1 MMVTQYDFK
10 SYSKINLGLKV
21 LNKRKDGFHNIESIF
36 IELDFHD
43 IITFKPSNYF
53 QLTCNNKNI
62 PTDIKNTIFQSY
74 KFLKKTYDFD
84 GHFHIYLD
92 KKIPTKS
99 GLGGGS
105 SNAAC
110 TLNALNSILDL
121 KISKSK
127 LLQYAL
133 EIGSDVP
140 FFIDGGINFVKGRG
154 EILEPVQNSSKFDS
168 LYFLIVIPKFSIST
182 KWAYEKLKKALKYNN
197 KQHKFPTLDQR
208 LNWSLFKNDFEVVV
222 KAAYPEIMNI
232 KEIMYNNGALYSGL
246 SGTGS
251 TVFGIYNE
259 EKFIMQ
265 SQNKL
270 SHYKTHRAS
279 PT

>member
-1 MMVTQYDFK
+1 MIEQYAFK

-21 LNKRKDGFHNIESIF
+21 LNQRKDGFHNIESIF
-36 IELDFHD
+36 VELDFHD
-43 IITFKPSNYF
+43 LITFKPSNYF
-53 QLTCNNKNI
+53 QLTCNNDSVPI
-62 PTDIKNTIFQSY
+62 DMQNTIFQSY
-74 KFLKKTYDFD
+74 QFLKNRYNFNN
-84 GHFHIYLD
+84 HFHVYLD
-92 KKIPTKS
+92 KKIPMQS

-110 TLNALNSILDL
+110 TLNALNTILDL

-127 LLQYAL
+127 LHQYAL

-140 FFIDGGINFVKGRG
+140 FFIEGGVKFVKGRG
-154 EILEPVQNSSKFDS
+154 EKLETVQNSSRLQS

-182 KWAYEKLKKALKYNN
+182 KWAYEKLKKALKSNS
-197 KQHKFPTLDQR
+197 KQYKFPTLDQR

>member
-1 MMVTQYDFK
+1 MIEQYAFK

-36 IELDFHD
+36 VELDFHD
-43 IITFKPSNYF
+43 LITFKPSNYF
-53 QLTCNNKNI
+53 QLTCNNDSVPI
-62 PTDIKNTIFQSY
+62 DMQNTISQSY
-74 KFLKKTYDFD
+74 QFLKNRYNFNN
-84 GHFHIYLD
+84 HFHVYLD
-92 KKIPTKS
+92 KKIPMQS

-110 TLNALNSILDL
+110 TLNALNTILDL

-127 LLQYAL
+127 LHQYAL

-140 FFIDGGINFVKGRG
+140 FFIEGGVKFVKGRG
-154 EILEPVQNSSKFDS
+154 EKLETVQNSSKFQS

-182 KWAYEKLKKALKYNN
+182 KWAYEKLKKALKSNS
-197 KQHKFPTLDQR
+197 KQYKFPTLDQR

>member
-1 MMVTQYDFK
+1 MIEQYAFK

-21 LNKRKDGFHNIESIF
+21 LNERKDGFHNIESIF
-36 IELDFHD
+36 VELDFHD
-43 IITFKPSNYF
+43 LITFKPSNYF
-53 QLTCNNKNI
+53 QLTCNNDSVPI
-62 PTDIKNTIFQSY
+62 DMQNTISQSY
-74 KFLKKTYDFD
+74 QFLKNRCNFNN
-84 GHFHIYLD
+84 HFHVYLD
-92 KKIPTKS
+92 KKIPMQS

-110 TLNALNSILDL
+110 TLNALNTILDL

-127 LLQYAL
+127 LHQYAL

-140 FFIDGGINFVKGRG
+140 FFIEGGVKFVKGRG
-154 EILEPVQNSSKFDS
+154 EKLETVQNSSKFQS

-182 KWAYEKLKKALKYNN
+182 KWAYEKLKKALKSNS
-197 KQHKFPTLDQR
+197 KQYKFPTLDQR

>member
-1 MMVTQYDFK
+1 MIEQYAFK

-21 LNKRKDGFHNIESIF
+21 LNERKDGFHNIESIF
-36 IELDFHD
+36 VELDFHD
-43 IITFKPSNYF
+43 LITFKPSNYF
-53 QLTCNNKNI
+53 QLTCNNDSVPI
-62 PTDIKNTIFQSY
+62 DMQNTISQSY
-74 KFLKKTYDFD
+74 QFLKKRYNFNN
-84 GHFHIYLD
+84 HFHVYLD
-92 KKIPTKS
+92 KKIPMQS

-110 TLNALNSILDL
+110 TLNALNTILDL

-127 LLQYAL
+127 LHQYAL

-140 FFIDGGINFVKGRG
+140 FFIEGGVKFVKGRG
-154 EILEPVQNSSKFDS
+154 EKLETVQNSSKFQS

-182 KWAYEKLKKALKYNN
+182 KWAYEKLKKALKSNS
-197 KQHKFPTLDQR
+197 KQYKFPTLDQR

>member
-1 MMVTQYDFK
+1 MIEQYAFK

-21 LNKRKDGFHNIESIF
+21 LNQRKDGFHNIESIF
-36 IELDFHD
+36 VELDFHD
-43 IITFKPSNYF
+43 LITFKPSNYF
-53 QLTCNNKNI
+53 QLTCNNDSVPI
-62 PTDIKNTIFQSY
+62 DMQNTISQSY
-74 KFLKKTYDFD
+74 QFLKNRYNFNN
-84 GHFHIYLD
+84 HFHVYLD
-92 KKIPTKS
+92 KKIPMQS

-110 TLNALNSILDL
+110 TLNALNTILDL

-127 LLQYAL
+127 LHQYAL

-140 FFIDGGINFVKGRG
+140 FFIEGGVKFVKGRG
-154 EILEPVQNSSKFDS
+154 EKLETVQNSSKFQS
-168 LYFLIVIPKFSIST
+168 LYFLIVIPEFSIST
-182 KWAYEKLKKALKYNN
+182 KWAYEKLKKALKSNS
-197 KQHKFPTLDQR
+197 KQYKFPTLDQR

-270 SHYKTHRAS
+270 SHYQTHRAS

>member
-1 MMVTQYDFK
+1 MQ
-10 SYSKINLGLKV
+10 
-21 LNKRKDGFHNIESIF
+21 
-36 IELDFHD
+36 
-43 IITFKPSNYF
+43 
-53 QLTCNNKNI
+53 
-62 PTDIKNTIFQSY
+62 NTISQSY
-74 KFLKKTYDFD
+74 QFLKNRYNFNN
-84 GHFHIYLD
+84 HFHVYLD
-92 KKIPTKS
+92 KKIPMQS

-110 TLNALNSILDL
+110 TLNALNTILDL

-127 LLQYAL
+127 LHQYAL

-140 FFIDGGINFVKGRG
+140 FFIEGGVKFVKGRG
-154 EILEPVQNSSKFDS
+154 EKLETVQNSSKFQS

-182 KWAYEKLKKALKYNN
+182 KWAYEKLKKALKSNS
-197 KQHKFPTLDQR
+197 KQYKFPTLDQR

>member
-1 MMVTQYDFK
+1 MIEQYAFK

-36 IELDFHD
+36 VELDFHD
-43 IITFKPSNYF
+43 LITLKPSNYF
-53 QLTCNNKNI
+53 QLTCNNDSVPI
-62 PTDIKNTIFQSY
+62 DMQNTISQSY
-74 KFLKKTYDFD
+74 QFLKNRYNFNN
-84 GHFHIYLD
+84 HFHVHLD
-92 KKIPTKS
+92 KKIPMQS

-110 TLNALNSILDL
+110 TLNALNTILDL

-127 LLQYAL
+127 LHQYAL

-140 FFIDGGINFVKGRG
+140 FFIEGGVKFVKGRG
-154 EILEPVQNSSKFDS
+154 EKLETVQNSSKFQS

-182 KWAYEKLKKALKYNN
+182 KWAYEKLKKALKSNS
-197 KQHKFPTLDQR
+197 KQYKFPTLDQR

>member
-1 MMVTQYDFK
+1 MIEQYAFK

-21 LNKRKDGFHNIESIF
+21 LNERKDGFHNIESIF
-36 IELDFHD
+36 VELDFHD
-43 IITFKPSNYF
+43 LITFKPSNYF
-53 QLTCNNKNI
+53 QLTCNNDSVPI
-62 PTDIKNTIFQSY
+62 DIQNTISQSY
-74 KFLKKTYDFD
+74 QFLKNRYNFNN
-84 GHFHIYLD
+84 HFHVYLD
-92 KKIPTKS
+92 KKIPMQS

-110 TLNALNSILDL
+110 TLNALNTILDL

-127 LLQYAL
+127 LHQYAL

-140 FFIDGGINFVKGRG
+140 FFIEGGVKFVKGRG
-154 EILEPVQNSSKFDS
+154 EKLETVQNSSKFQS

-182 KWAYEKLKKALKYNN
+182 KWAYEKLKKALKSNS
-197 KQHKFPTLDQR
+197 KQYKFPTLDQR

>member
-1 MMVTQYDFK
+1 MIEQYAFK

-21 LNKRKDGFHNIESIF
+21 LNERKDGFHNIESIF
-36 IELDFHD
+36 VELDFHD
-43 IITFKPSNYF
+43 LITFKPSNYF
-53 QLTCNNKNI
+53 QLTCNNDSVPI
-62 PTDIKNTIFQSY
+62 DMQNTISQSY
-74 KFLKKTYDFD
+74 QFLKNRYNFNN
-84 GHFHIYLD
+84 HFHVYLD
-92 KKIPTKS
+92 KKIPMQS

-110 TLNALNSILDL
+110 TLNALNTILDL

-127 LLQYAL
+127 LHQYAL

-140 FFIDGGINFVKGRG
+140 FFIEGGVKFVKGRG
-154 EILEPVQNSSKFDS
+154 EKLETVQNSSRLQS

-182 KWAYEKLKKALKYNN
+182 KWAYEKLKKALKSNS
-197 KQHKFPTLDQR
+197 KQYKFPTLDQR

-222 KAAYPEIMNI
+222 KATYPEIMNI

>member
-1 MMVTQYDFK
+1 MIEQYVFK

-21 LNKRKDGFHNIESIF
+21 LNERKDGFHNIESIF
-36 IELDFHD
+36 VELDFHD
-43 IITFKPSNYF
+43 LITFKPSNSF
-53 QLTCNNKNI
+53 QLTCNNDSVPI
-62 PTDIKNTIFQSY
+62 DMENTISQSY
-74 KFLKKTYDFD
+74 QFLKNRYNFNN
-84 GHFHIYLD
+84 HFHVYLD
-92 KKIPTKS
+92 KKIPMQS

-110 TLNALNSILDL
+110 TLNALNTILDL

-127 LLQYAL
+127 LHQYAL

-140 FFIDGGINFVKGRG
+140 FFIEGGVKFIKGRG
-154 EILEPVQNSSKFDS
+154 EKLETVQNSSKFQS

-182 KWAYEKLKKALKYNN
+182 KWAYEKLKKALKSNS
-197 KQHKFPTLDQR
+197 KQYKFPTLDQR

>member
-1 MMVTQYDFK
+1 MIEQYAFK

-21 LNKRKDGFHNIESIF
+21 LNERKDGFHNIESIF
-36 IELDFHD
+36 VELDFHD
-43 IITFKPSNYF
+43 LITFKPSNYF
-53 QLTCNNKNI
+53 QLTCNNDSVPI
-62 PTDIKNTIFQSY
+62 DMQNTISQSY
-74 KFLKKTYDFD
+74 QFLKNRYNFNN
-84 GHFHIYLD
+84 HFHVYLD
-92 KKIPTKS
+92 KKIPMQS

-110 TLNALNSILDL
+110 TLNALNTILDL

-127 LLQYAL
+127 LHQYAL

-140 FFIDGGINFVKGRG
+140 FFIEGGVKFVKGRG
-154 EILEPVQNSSKFDS
+154 EKLETVQSSSKFQS

-182 KWAYEKLKKALKYNN
+182 KWAYEKLKKALKSNS
-197 KQHKFPTLDQR
+197 KQYKFPTLDQR

>member
-1 MMVTQYDFK
+1 MIEQYAFK

-21 LNKRKDGFHNIESIF
+21 LNERKDGFHNIESIF
-36 IELDFHD
+36 VELDFHD
-43 IITFKPSNYF
+43 LITFKPSNYF
-53 QLTCNNKNI
+53 QLTCNNDSVPI
-62 PTDIKNTIFQSY
+62 DMQNTISQSY
-74 KFLKKTYDFD
+74 QFLKNRYNFNNN
-84 GHFHIYLD
+84 FHVYLD
-92 KKIPTKS
+92 KKIPMQS

-110 TLNALNSILDL
+110 TLNALNTILDL

-127 LLQYAL
+127 LYQYAL

-140 FFIDGGINFVKGRG
+140 FFIEGGVKFVKGRG
-154 EILEPVQNSSKFDS
+154 EKLETVQNSSRLQS

-182 KWAYEKLKKALKYNN
+182 KWAYEKLKKALKSNS
-197 KQHKFPTLDQR
+197 KQYKFPTLDQR

>member
-1 MMVTQYDFK
+1 MIEQYAFK
-10 SYSKINLGLKV
+10 SYSKINVGLKV
-21 LNKRKDGFHNIESIF
+21 LNERKDGFHNIESIF
-36 IELDFHD
+36 VELDFHD
-43 IITFKPSNYF
+43 LITFKPSNYF
-53 QLTCNNKNI
+53 QLTCNNDSVPI
-62 PTDIKNTIFQSY
+62 DMQNTISQSY
-74 KFLKKTYDFD
+74 QFLKNRYNFNN
-84 GHFHIYLD
+84 HFHVYLD
-92 KKIPTKS
+92 KKIPTQS

-110 TLNALNSILDL
+110 TLNALNTILDL

-127 LLQYAL
+127 LHQYAL

-140 FFIDGGINFVKGRG
+140 FFIEGGVKFVKGRG
-154 EILEPVQNSSKFDS
+154 EKLETVQNSSKFQS

-182 KWAYEKLKKALKYNN
+182 KWAYEKLKKALKSNS
-197 KQHKFPTLDQR
+197 KQYKFPTLDQR

-232 KEIMYNNGALYSGL
+232 KKIMYDGGALYSGL

>member
-1 MMVTQYDFK
+1 MIEQYAFK
-10 SYSKINLGLKV
+10 SYSKINVGLKV
-21 LNKRKDGFHNIESIF
+21 LNERKDGFHNIESIF
-36 IELDFHD
+36 VELDFHD
-43 IITFKPSNYF
+43 LITFKPSNYF
-53 QLTCNNKNI
+53 QLTCNNDSVPI
-62 PTDIKNTIFQSY
+62 DMQNTISQSY
-74 KFLKKTYDFD
+74 QFLKNRYNFNN
-84 GHFHIYLD
+84 HFHVYLD
-92 KKIPTKS
+92 KKIPMQS

-110 TLNALNSILDL
+110 TLNALNTILDL

-127 LLQYAL
+127 LHQYAL

-140 FFIDGGINFVKGRG
+140 FFIEGGVKFVKGRG
-154 EILEPVQNSSKFDS
+154 EKLETVQNSSKFQS

-182 KWAYEKLKKALKYNN
+182 KWAYEKLKKALKSNS
-197 KQHKFPTLDQR
+197 KQYKFPTLDQR

>member
-1 MMVTQYDFK
+1 MIEQYAFK

-21 LNKRKDGFHNIESIF
+21 LNQRKDGFHNIESIF
-36 IELDFHD
+36 VELDFHD
-43 IITFKPSNYF
+43 LITFKPSNYF
-53 QLTCNNKNI
+53 QLTCNNDSVPI
-62 PTDIKNTIFQSY
+62 DMQNTISQSY
-74 KFLKKTYDFD
+74 QFLKNRYNFNN
-84 GHFHIYLD
+84 HFHVYLD
-92 KKIPTKS
+92 KKIPMQS

-110 TLNALNSILDL
+110 TLNALNTMLDL

-127 LLQYAL
+127 LHQYAL

-140 FFIDGGINFVKGRG
+140 FFIEGGVKFVKGRG
-154 EILEPVQNSSKFDS
+154 EKLETVQSSSKFQS

-182 KWAYEKLKKALKYNN
+182 KWAYEKLKKALKSNS
-197 KQHKFPTLDQR
+197 KQYKFPTLDQR

>member
-1 MMVTQYDFK
+1 MIEQYAFK

-21 LNKRKDGFHNIESIF
+21 LNERKDGFHNIESIF
-36 IELDFHD
+36 VELDFHD
-43 IITFKPSNYF
+43 LITFKPSNYF
-53 QLTCNNKNI
+53 QLTCNNDSVPI
-62 PTDIKNTIFQSY
+62 DMQNTISQSY
-74 KFLKKTYDFD
+74 QFLKNRYNFNN
-84 GHFHIYLD
+84 HFHVYLD
-92 KKIPTKS
+92 KKIPMQS

-110 TLNALNSILDL
+110 TLNALNTILDL

-127 LLQYAL
+127 LHQYAL

-140 FFIDGGINFVKGRG
+140 FFIEGGVKFVKGRG
-154 EILEPVQNSSKFDS
+154 EKLETVQNSSKFQS

-182 KWAYEKLKKALKYNN
+182 KWAYEKLKKALKSNS
-197 KQHKFPTLDQR
+197 KQYKFPTLDQR

>member
-1 MMVTQYDFK
+1 MIEQYAFK

-21 LNKRKDGFHNIESIF
+21 LNQRKDGFHNIESIF
-36 IELDFHD
+36 VELDFHD
-43 IITFKPSNYF
+43 LITFKPSNYF
-53 QLTCNNKNI
+53 QLTCNNDSVPI
-62 PTDIKNTIFQSY
+62 DMQNTISQSY
-74 KFLKKTYDFD
+74 QFLKNRYNFNN
-84 GHFHIYLD
+84 HFHVYLD
-92 KKIPTKS
+92 KKIPMQS

-110 TLNALNSILDL
+110 TLNALNTILDL

-127 LLQYAL
+127 LHQYAL

-140 FFIDGGINFVKGRG
+140 FFIEGGVKFVKGRG
-154 EILEPVQNSSKFDS
+154 EKLETVQNSSKFQS

-182 KWAYEKLKKALKYNN
+182 KWAYEKLKKALKSNS
-197 KQHKFPTLDQR
+197 KQYKFPTLDQR

-259 EKFIMQ
+259 EKFILNTQ
-265 SQNKL
+265 SKL

-279 PT
+279 PI

>member
-1 MMVTQYDFK
+1 MIEQYAFK

-21 LNKRKDGFHNIESIF
+21 LNERKDGFHNIESIF
-36 IELDFHD
+36 VELDFHD
-43 IITFKPSNYF
+43 LITFKPSNYF
-53 QLTCNNKNI
+53 QLTCNNDSVPI
-62 PTDIKNTIFQSY
+62 DMQNTISQSY
-74 KFLKKTYDFD
+74 QFLKNRYNFNN
-84 GHFHIYLD
+84 HFHVYLD
-92 KKIPTKS
+92 KKIPMQS

-110 TLNALNSILDL
+110 TLNALNTILDL

-127 LLQYAL
+127 LHQYAL

-140 FFIDGGINFVKGRG
+140 FFIEGGVRFVKGRG
-154 EILEPVQNSSKFDS
+154 EKLETVQNSSKFQS

-182 KWAYEKLKKALKYNN
+182 KWAYEKLKKALKSNS
-197 KQHKFPTLDQR
+197 KQYKFPTLDQR

>member
-1 MMVTQYDFK
+1 MIEQYAFK

-21 LNKRKDGFHNIESIF
+21 LNERKDGFHNIESIF
-36 IELDFHD
+36 VELDFHD
-43 IITFKPSNYF
+43 LITFKPSNYF
-53 QLTCNNKNI
+53 QLTCNNDSVPI
-62 PTDIKNTIFQSY
+62 DMQNTISQSY
-74 KFLKKTYDFD
+74 QFLKNRYNFNN
-84 GHFHIYLD
+84 HFHVYLD
-92 KKIPTKS
+92 KKIPMQS

-110 TLNALNSILDL
+110 TLNALNTILDL

-127 LLQYAL
+127 LHQYAL

-140 FFIDGGINFVKGRG
+140 FFIEGGVKFVKGRG
-154 EILEPVQNSSKFDS
+154 EKLETVQNSSKFQS

-182 KWAYEKLKKALKYNN
+182 KWAYGKLKKALKSNS
-197 KQHKFPTLDQR
+197 KQYKFPTLDQR

>member
-1 MMVTQYDFK
+1 MIEQYAFK

-21 LNKRKDGFHNIESIF
+21 LNERKDGFHNIESIF
-36 IELDFHD
+36 VELDFHD
-43 IITFKPSNYF
+43 LITFKPSNYF
-53 QLTCNNKNI
+53 QLICNNDSVPI
-62 PTDIKNTIFQSY
+62 DMQNTISQSY
-74 KFLKKTYDFD
+74 QFLKKRYNFNN
-84 GHFHIYLD
+84 HFHVYLD
-92 KKIPTKS
+92 KKIPMQS

-110 TLNALNSILDL
+110 TLNALNTILDL

-127 LLQYAL
+127 LHQYAL

-140 FFIDGGINFVKGRG
+140 FFIEGGVKFVKGRG
-154 EILEPVQNSSKFDS
+154 EKLETVQNSSKFQS

-182 KWAYEKLKKALKYNN
+182 KWAYEKLKKALKSNS
-197 KQHKFPTLDQR
+197 KQYKFPTLDQR

>member
-1 MMVTQYDFK
+1 MIEKYAFK

-21 LNKRKDGFHNIESIF
+21 LNERKDGFHNIESIF
-36 IELDFHD
+36 VELDFHD
-43 IITFKPSNYF
+43 LITFKPSNYF
-53 QLTCNNKNI
+53 QLTCNNDSVPI
-62 PTDIKNTIFQSY
+62 DMQNTISQSY
-74 KFLKKTYDFD
+74 QFLKNRYNFNN
-84 GHFHIYLD
+84 HFHVYLD
-92 KKIPTKS
+92 KKIPMQS

-110 TLNALNSILDL
+110 TLNALNTILDL

-127 LLQYAL
+127 LHQYAL

-140 FFIDGGINFVKGRG
+140 FFIEGGVRFVKGRG
-154 EILEPVQNSSKFDS
+154 EKLETVQNSSKFQS

-182 KWAYEKLKKALKYNN
+182 KWAYEKLKKALKSNS
-197 KQHKFPTLDQR
+197 KQYKFPTLDQR

>member
-1 MMVTQYDFK
+1 MIEQYAFK

-21 LNKRKDGFHNIESIF
+21 LNERKDGFHNIESIF
-36 IELDFHD
+36 VELDFHD
-43 IITFKPSNYF
+43 LITFKPSNYF
-53 QLTCNNKNI
+53 QLTCNNDSVPI
-62 PTDIKNTIFQSY
+62 DMQNTIFQSY
-74 KFLKKTYDFD
+74 QFLKNRYNFNN
-84 GHFHIYLD
+84 HFHVYLD
-92 KKIPTKS
+92 KKIPMQS

-110 TLNALNSILDL
+110 TLNALNTILDL

-127 LLQYAL
+127 LHQYAL

-140 FFIDGGINFVKGRG
+140 FFIEGGVKFVKGRG
-154 EILEPVQNSSKFDS
+154 EKLETVQNSSKFQS

-182 KWAYEKLKKALKYNN
+182 KWAYEKLKKALKSNS
-197 KQHKFPTLDQR
+197 KQYKFPTLDQR

-251 TVFGIYNE
+251 AVFGIYNE
-259 EKFIMQ
+259 EKFIIEC
-265 SQNKL
+265 QNKL
-270 SHYKTHRAS
+270 SHYNAHRAFL
-279 PT
+279 T

>member
-1 MMVTQYDFK
+1 MIEQYAFK

-21 LNKRKDGFHNIESIF
+21 LNERKDGFHNIESIF
-36 IELDFHD
+36 VELDFHD
-43 IITFKPSNYF
+43 LITFKPSNYF
-53 QLTCNNKNI
+53 QLTCNNDSVPI
-62 PTDIKNTIFQSY
+62 DMQNTISQSY
-74 KFLKKTYDFD
+74 QFLKNRYNFNN
-84 GHFHIYLD
+84 HFHVYLD
-92 KKIPTKS
+92 KKIPTQS

-110 TLNALNSILDL
+110 TLNALNTILDL

-127 LLQYAL
+127 LHQYAL

-140 FFIDGGINFVKGRG
+140 FFIEGGVKFVKGRG
-154 EILEPVQNSSKFDS
+154 EKLETVQNSSKFQS

-182 KWAYEKLKKALKYNN
+182 KWAYEKLKKALKSNS
-197 KQHKFPTLDQR
+197 KQYKFPTLDQR

>member
-1 MMVTQYDFK
+1 MIEQYAFK
-10 SYSKINLGLKV
+10 SCSKINLGLKV
-21 LNKRKDGFHNIESIF
+21 LNERKDGFHNIESIF
-36 IELDFHD
+36 VELDFHD
-43 IITFKPSNYF
+43 LITFKPSNYF
-53 QLTCNNKNI
+53 QLTCNNDSVPI
-62 PTDIKNTIFQSY
+62 DMQNTISQSY
-74 KFLKKTYDFD
+74 QFLKNRYNFNN
-84 GHFHIYLD
+84 HFHVYLD
-92 KKIPTKS
+92 KKIPKQS

-110 TLNALNSILDL
+110 TLNALNTILDL

-127 LLQYAL
+127 LHQYAL

-140 FFIDGGINFVKGRG
+140 FFIEGGVKFVKGRG
-154 EILEPVQNSSKFDS
+154 EKLETVQNSSKFQS

-182 KWAYEKLKKALKYNN
+182 KWAYEKLKKALKSNS
-197 KQHKFPTLDQR
+197 KQYKFPTLDQR

>member
-1 MMVTQYDFK
+1 MIEQYAFK

-21 LNKRKDGFHNIESIF
+21 LNERKDGFHNIESIF
-36 IELDFHD
+36 VELDFHD
-43 IITFKPSNYF
+43 LITFKPSNYF
-53 QLTCNNKNI
+53 QLTCNNDSVPI
-62 PTDIKNTIFQSY
+62 DMQNTISQSY
-74 KFLKKTYDFD
+74 QFLKNRYNFNN
-84 GHFHIYLD
+84 HFHVYLD
-92 KKIPTKS
+92 KKIPMQS

-110 TLNALNSILDL
+110 TLNALNTILDL

-127 LLQYAL
+127 LHQYAL

-140 FFIDGGINFVKGRG
+140 FFIEGGVKFVKGRG
-154 EILEPVQNSSKFDS
+154 EKLETVQNSSRLQS

-182 KWAYEKLKKALKYNN
+182 KWAYEKLKKALKSNS
-197 KQHKFPTLDQR
+197 KQYKFPTLDQR

>member
-1 MMVTQYDFK
+1 MIEQYAFK

-21 LNKRKDGFHNIESIF
+21 LNERKDGFHNIESIF
-36 IELDFHD
+36 VELDFHD
-43 IITFKPSNYF
+43 LITFKPSNYF
-53 QLTCNNKNI
+53 QLTCNNDSVPI
-62 PTDIKNTIFQSY
+62 DMQNTISQSY
-74 KFLKKTYDFD
+74 QFLKNRYNFNN
-84 GHFHIYLD
+84 HFHVYLD
-92 KKIPTKS
+92 KKIPMQS

-110 TLNALNSILDL
+110 TLNALNTILDL

-127 LLQYAL
+127 LHQYAL

-140 FFIDGGINFVKGRG
+140 FFIEGGVKFVKGRG
-154 EILEPVQNSSKFDS
+154 EKLETVQNSSKFQS
-168 LYFLIVIPKFSIST
+168 LYFLIVVPKFSIST
-182 KWAYEKLKKALKYNN
+182 KWAYEKLKKALKSNS
-197 KQHKFPTLDQR
+197 KQYKFPTLDQR

>member
-1 MMVTQYDFK
+1 MIEQYAFK

-21 LNKRKDGFHNIESIF
+21 LNERKDGFHNIESIF
-36 IELDFHD
+36 VELDFHD
-43 IITFKPSNYF
+43 LITFKPSNYF
-53 QLTCNNKNI
+53 QLTCNNDSVPI
-62 PTDIKNTIFQSY
+62 DMQNTISQSY
-74 KFLKKTYDFD
+74 QFLKNRYNFNN
-84 GHFHIYLD
+84 HFHVYLD
-92 KKIPTKS
+92 KKIPMQS

-110 TLNALNSILDL
+110 TLNALNTILDL

-127 LLQYAL
+127 LHQYAL

-140 FFIDGGINFVKGRG
+140 FFIEGGVKFVKGRG
-154 EILEPVQNSSKFDS
+154 EKLETVQNSSKLQS

-182 KWAYEKLKKALKYNN
+182 KWAYEKLKKALKSNS
-197 KQHKFPTLDQR
+197 KQYKFPTLDQR

>member
-1 MMVTQYDFK
+1 MIEQYAFK

-21 LNKRKDGFHNIESIF
+21 LNERKDGFHNIESIF
-36 IELDFHD
+36 VELDFHD
-43 IITFKPSNYF
+43 LIIFKPSNYF
-53 QLTCNNKNI
+53 QLICNNDSVPI
-62 PTDIKNTIFQSY
+62 DMQNTIAQSY
-74 KFLKKTYDFD
+74 EFLKNRYNFNN
-84 GHFHIYLD
+84 HFHVYLD
-92 KKIPTKS
+92 KKIPMQS

-110 TLNALNSILDL
+110 TLNALNTILDL

-127 LLQYAL
+127 LHQYAL

-140 FFIDGGINFVKGRG
+140 FFIEGGIKFVKGRG
-154 EILEPVQNSSKFDS
+154 EKLETVQNSSKFQS

-182 KWAYEKLKKALKYNN
+182 KWAYEKLKKALKSNS
-197 KQHKFPTLDQR
+197 KQYKFPTLDQR

-222 KAAYPEIMNI
+222 KAAYPEIMDI
-232 KEIMYNNGALYSGL
+232 KNLMYNNGALYAGL

>member
-1 MMVTQYDFK
+1 MIEQYAFK

-21 LNKRKDGFHNIESIF
+21 LSERKDGFHNIESIF
-36 IELDFHD
+36 VELDFHD
-43 IITFKPSNYF
+43 LITFKPSNYF
-53 QLTCNNKNI
+53 QLTCNNDSVPI
-62 PTDIKNTIFQSY
+62 DMQNTISQSY
-74 KFLKKTYDFD
+74 QFLKNRYNFNN
-84 GHFHIYLD
+84 HFHVYLD
-92 KKIPTKS
+92 KKIPMQS

-110 TLNALNSILDL
+110 TLNALNTILDL

-127 LLQYAL
+127 LHQYAL

-140 FFIDGGINFVKGRG
+140 FFIEGGVKFVKGRG
-154 EILEPVQNSSKFDS
+154 EKLETVQNSSKFQS

-182 KWAYEKLKKALKYNN
+182 KWAYEKLKKALKSNS
-197 KQHKFPTLDQR
+197 KQYKFPTLDQR

>member
-1 MMVTQYDFK
+1 MVTQYDFK

-21 LNKRKDGFHNIESIF
+21 LNERKDGFHNIESIF
-36 IELDFHD
+36 VELDFHD
-43 IITFKPSNYF
+43 LITFKPSNYF
-53 QLTCNNKNI
+53 QLTCNNDSVPI
-62 PTDIKNTIFQSY
+62 DMQNTISQSY
-74 KFLKKTYDFD
+74 QFLKNRYNFNN
-84 GHFHIYLD
+84 HFHVYLD
-92 KKIPTKS
+92 KKIPMQS

-110 TLNALNSILDL
+110 TLNALNTILDL

-127 LLQYAL
+127 LHQYAL

-140 FFIDGGINFVKGRG
+140 FFIEGGVKFVRGRG
-154 EILEPVQNSSKFDS
+154 EKLETVQNSSKFKS
-168 LYFLIVIPKFSIST
+168 LYFLIVIPEFSIST
-182 KWAYEKLKKALKYNN
+182 KWAYEKLKKALKSNS
-197 KQHKFPTLDQR
+197 KQYKFPTLDQR

>member
-1 MMVTQYDFK
+1 MIEQYAFK

-21 LNKRKDGFHNIESIF
+21 LNQRKDGFHNIESIF
-36 IELDFHD
+36 VELDFHD
-43 IITFKPSNYF
+43 LITFKPSNYF
-53 QLTCNNKNI
+53 QLTCNNDSVPI
-62 PTDIKNTIFQSY
+62 DMQNTISQSY
-74 KFLKKTYDFD
+74 QFLKNRYNFNN
-84 GHFHIYLD
+84 HFHVYLD
-92 KKIPTKS
+92 KKIPMQS

-110 TLNALNSILDL
+110 TLNALNTILDL

-127 LLQYAL
+127 LHQYAL

-140 FFIDGGINFVKGRG
+140 FFIEGGVKFVKGRG
-154 EILEPVQNSSKFDS
+154 EKLETVQNSSRLQS

-182 KWAYEKLKKALKYNN
+182 KWAYEKLKKALKSNS
-197 KQHKFPTLDQR
+197 KQYKFPTLDQR

>member
-1 MMVTQYDFK
+1 MIEKYAFK

-21 LNKRKDGFHNIESIF
+21 LNERKDGFHNIESIF
-36 IELDFHD
+36 VELDFHD
-43 IITFKPSNYF
+43 LITFKPSNYF
-53 QLTCNNKNI
+53 QLTCNNDSVPI
-62 PTDIKNTIFQSY
+62 DMQNTISQSY
-74 KFLKKTYDFD
+74 QFLKNRYNFNN
-84 GHFHIYLD
+84 HFHVYLD
-92 KKIPTKS
+92 KKIPTQS

-110 TLNALNSILDL
+110 TLNALNTILDL

-127 LLQYAL
+127 LHQYAL

-140 FFIDGGINFVKGRG
+140 FFIEGGVRFVKGRG
-154 EILEPVQNSSKFDS
+154 EKLETVQNSSKFQS

-182 KWAYEKLKKALKYNN
+182 KWAYEKLKKALKSNS
-197 KQHKFPTLDQR
+197 KQYKFPTLDQR

>member
-1 MMVTQYDFK
+1 MIEKYAFK

-21 LNKRKDGFHNIESIF
+21 LNERKDGFHNIESIF
-36 IELDFHD
+36 VELDFHD
-43 IITFKPSNYF
+43 LITFKPSNYF
-53 QLTCNNKNI
+53 QLTCNNDSVPI
-62 PTDIKNTIFQSY
+62 DMQNTISQSY
-74 KFLKKTYDFD
+74 QFLKNRYNFNN
-84 GHFHIYLD
+84 HFHVYLD
-92 KKIPTKS
+92 KKIPMQS

-110 TLNALNSILDL
+110 TLNALNTILDL

-127 LLQYAL
+127 LHQYAL

-140 FFIDGGINFVKGRG
+140 FFIEGGVKFVKGRG
-154 EILEPVQNSSKFDS
+154 EKLETVQNSSKFQS

-182 KWAYEKLKKALKYNN
+182 KWAYEKLKKALKSNS
-197 KQHKFPTLDQR
+197 KQYKFPTLDQR

>member
-1 MMVTQYDFK
+1 MIEQYAFK

-21 LNKRKDGFHNIESIF
+21 LNERKDGFHNIESIF
-36 IELDFHD
+36 VELDFHD
-43 IITFKPSNYF
+43 LITFKPSNFF
-53 QLTCNNKNI
+53 QLTCNNDSVPI
-62 PTDIKNTIFQSY
+62 DMENTISQSY
-74 KFLKKTYDFD
+74 QFLKNRYNFNN
-84 GHFHIYLD
+84 HFHVYLD
-92 KKIPTKS
+92 KKIPMQS

-110 TLNALNSILDL
+110 TLNALNTILDL

-127 LLQYAL
+127 LHQYAL

-140 FFIDGGINFVKGRG
+140 FFIEGGVKFIKGRG
-154 EILEPVQNSSKFDS
+154 EKLETVQNSSKFQS

-182 KWAYEKLKKALKYNN
+182 KWAYDKLKKALKSNS
-197 KQHKFPTLDQR
+197 KQYKFPTLDQR